1 VIVVIGSVAARMD
14 ETGEMK
20 PAGFTA
26 TLALEAAAAGA
37 QVEVVSRLGDDIAGD
52 AVLLGFAQAGVG
64 HVATLRDAGVRT
76 HLAAPADPESLDDD
90 EPEHEEPGATNA
102 PDLDGADVGLA
113 LKYLSDYR
121 VIVLAHPSGADVI
134 GEASSSAGWAPAH
147 LIVVMSAD
155 PDREVAE
162 LEGALVLSADVDAEA
177 TARRLGRYAAA
188 VDSGEDLDTAYAV
201 LTGANGES

>member
-1 VIVVIGSVAARMD
+1 
-14 ETGEMK
+14 
-20 PAGFTA
+20 
-26 TLALEAAAAGA
+26 
-37 QVEVVSRLGDDIAGD
+37 
-52 AVLLGFAQAGVG
+52 
-64 HVATLRDAGVRT
+64 
-76 HLAAPADPESLDDD
+76 LAAPTDPEALDDD
-90 EPEHEEPGATNA
+90 EPEHEEPSATNA

-134 GEASSSAGWAPAH
+134 EEASASAGWAPAH

-155 PDREVAE
+155 PDRDVAE